1 VTVPLGPLDLARRAR
16 ELQEL
21 LAVKAEQWPE
31 PLLDALRSR
40 VAEVETAALD
50 LALAPVRA
58 VRGPGSGAGSPPP
71 PRTPPPTSTPG
82 AR

>member
-1 VTVPLGPLDLARRAR
+1 MTVPLGPLDLARRAS

-21 LAVKAEQWPE
+21 LAVKAGHWPQAA
-31 PLLDALRSR
+31 LDALRSR

-50 LALAPVRA
+50 LALVRGG
-58 VRGPGSGAGSPPP
+58 RGPGSDAGSPPP
-71 PRTPPPTSTPG
+71 PRTPPPTSMPG